1 MMGQHVPTMV
11 HLDQWTSAR
20 RACSRPPSPEAKLL
34 PPDKSISFLPSL
46 LKMLVSVFVGKLS
59 SIGRPESSATNTWGS
74 FRALRLASHPIVKT
88 SKNTSRWMQP
98 GQHERS
104 RPTSLPAQICSTN
117 NMCVGSH
124 ETNRPQTLFSLS
136 VSRQPRGS
144 AQQRVGTRQA
154 RDTMCSCTHTDCV
167 SPQSQTQICLTSPS
181 LCPFV
186 LYYALC
192 TANTSFS
199 EVESGPPPRDVG
211 SSRGDGG
218 RFSKHC
224 QTCRSAVVST
234 LAYLRFYQYKQKES
248 NPFHS
253 HPFCSTAEPGW
264 QPTGQDRARNQL
276 RFNPFPL
283 LRASTVGRTYLLPG
297 WTWAWTK

>member
-1 MMGQHVPTMV
+1 MCLSGSYHPSVGPNPLLQIHGVPSGLCGWPVIPSSRRQKIHAAGCNPASTIGLV
-11 HLDQWTSAR
+11 RPLCPHKYAQPTTCVWAR
-20 RACSRPPSPEAKLL
+20 MRRIGHRP
-34 PPDKSISFLPSL
+34 
-46 LKMLVSVFVGKLS
+46 
-59 SIGRPESSATNTWGS
+59 
-74 FRALRLASHPIVKT
+74 
-88 SKNTSRWMQP
+88 
-98 GQHERS
+98 
-104 RPTSLPAQICSTN
+104 
-117 NMCVGSH
+117 
-124 ETNRPQTLFSLS
+124 FSLS

-234 LAYLRFYQYKQKES
+234 LAYLRFYQYKQKKS